1 MAVTHPTTRLDLFT
15 VPWGKPD
22 ECHAI
27 VDFPTAAAQ
36 VAAFDG
42 LAAKGVSAT
51 KFNYIKKDQAFRI
64 EGNFAHFEAF
74 NYCRYQNRDFV
85 NRQGN
90 KKWYYAFIDR
100 IEYIAQDIA
109 MIYITT
115 DYWQTYQFNITY
127 YKSMIARGHVKV
139 SEDTVGRWL
148 QPEPVGASA
157 DYEKEI
163 EEFTNGDDWFPVWEM
178 ISVSRPPCAGETG
191 WIYGG
196 YGSESSMTG
205 QYAGFVS
212 LDVEIQKLIDKYAGE
227 TDRRQDIIGFRCVPF
242 WVRKWL
248 RDNNYLTN
256 VVVDGYT
263 IPYCSANLVATQEMS
278 ADLAGST
285 LACGYPPRN
294 KKMLTSMC
302 RVYVVYNYNGFSQ
315 PLRPE
320 FIKGK
325 SIKMSAEMR
334 PIGSNGFKLKL
345 KNYAKPAEAVFNVP
359 YSFEMQIGY
368 NENGGVQGS
377 LNRVGS
383 VLNAAGAVAGG
394 AASLGANVLSG
405 NVAGAITSGVGAV
418 SSIFSSSREITSAFN
433 SKVASKGDQSD
444 TNSISSE
451 NCKFRLVDCSPLL
464 DECGPI
470 DDFLDLYGYSINE
483 WHPIS
488 KWKHT
493 RKYWNYIQTV
503 DCNLK
508 VNAPAPEAASIRSM
522 FNSGV
527 TIWHY
532 INNNFDSFG
541 DYSLNNRE
549 EF

>member
-15 VPWGKPD
+15 VPWGKPE

-27 VDFPTAAAQ
+27 VDFKTAAAQ
-36 VAAFDG
+36 VAAFDD
-42 LAAKGVSAT
+42 LAKKGVSAT

-64 EGNFAHFEAF
+64 EGNFARFEAF

-100 IEYIAQDIA
+100 VEYIAQDIA

-115 DYWQTYQFNITY
+115 DYWQTYQFNIHY

-139 SEDTVGRWL
+139 EEDKVGRWL
-148 QPEPVGASA
+148 QPEPVGAPA

-163 EEFTNGDDWFPVWEM
+163 DVFSAGDSWVPYWSMV
-178 ISVSRPPCAGETG
+178 SVSRPPGAGESD

-196 YGSESSMTG
+196 YGKLESMTG
-205 QYAGFVS
+205 QYAGFVY
-212 LDVEIQKLIDKYAGE
+212 DNETIQKLIDVYAGA
-227 TDRRQDIIGFRCVPF
+227 TDRRKDIITFRCVPY
-242 WVRKWL
+242 WVYSALK
-248 RDNNYLTN
+248 NHGYVIPVNVNGKEINYCKEN
-256 VVVDGYT
+256 IT
-263 IPYCSANLVATQEMS
+263 ITLDTEAEI
-278 ADLAGST
+278 AGNT
-285 LACGYPPRN
+285 LACGYTPRN

-334 PIGSNGFKLKL
+334 PIGSNGFKLKI
-345 KNYAKPAEAVFNVP
+345 KNYAKPAESVFDVP

-394 AASLGANVLSG
+394 AVSLGANIATG

-418 SSIFSSSREITSAFN
+418 SSIFNASRDIANAFN
-433 SKVASKGDQSD
+433 SKVASKGNQSD

-470 DDFLDLYGYSINE
+470 DDFLDLYGYAINE
-483 WHPIS
+483 WHSIS
-488 KWKHT
+488 SWKHT

-503 DCNLK
+503 DCNIK

-532 INNNFDSFG
+532 IDTFDTFG

-549 EF
+549 AF

>member
-1 MAVTHPTTRLDLFT
+1 MAVTNPTTRLDLFT
-15 VPWGKPD
+15 VPWGKPE

-36 VAAFDG
+36 VAAFDD

-64 EGNFAHFEAF
+64 EGNFARFEAF

-100 IEYIAQDIA
+100 VEYIAQDVA

-127 YKSMIARGHVKV
+127 YKSLIARAHVKK
-139 SEDTVGRWL
+139 SDDTVGRWL
-148 QPEPVGASA
+148 QPEPVGAPA

-163 EEFTNGDDWFPVWEM
+163 EIFSGGDSWVPYWSM
-178 ISVSRPPCAGETG
+178 ISVSRPPGAGESD
-191 WIYGG
+191 WVYGG
-196 YGSESSMTG
+196 YGKLDSMTG
-205 QYAGFVS
+205 QYAGFIYDHNV
-212 LDVEIQKLIDKYAGE
+212 IQKIIDAYAGT
-227 TDRRQDIIGFRCVPF
+227 TDRRQDIIGYRCVPY
-242 WVRKWL
+242 WVYSKLKNSDWIVPITI
-248 RDNNYLTN
+248 NGVEINYCKEN
-256 VVVDGYT
+256 VSMTLDT
-263 IPYCSANLVATQEMS
+263 EAEI
-278 ADLAGST
+278 AGNT
-285 LACGYPPRN
+285 LACGYSPRN

-302 RVYVVYNYNGFSQ
+302 RVYIVYNYNGFSQ

-320 FIKGK
+320 FIKGN
-325 SIKMSAEMR
+325 SIKMAAEMR

-345 KNYAKPAEAVFNVP
+345 KNYSKPAESVFDVP

-377 LNRVGS
+377 INRVGS

-394 AASLGANVLSG
+394 AVSLGANLATG

-418 SSIFSSSREITSAFN
+418 SSIFSASREITSAFN
-433 SKVASKGDQSD
+433 SKVASKGNQSD

-451 NCKFRLVDCSPLL
+451 NCKFRLVDCSPLYN
-464 DECGPI
+464 ECGPI
-470 DDFLDLYGYSINE
+470 DDFLDLYGYAINE
-483 WHPIS
+483 WGKISSWKNTRS
-488 KWKHT
+488 KW
-493 RKYWNYIQTV
+493 NYLQTV
-503 DCNLK
+503 DCNIK
-508 VNAPAPEAASIRSM
+508 VNAPAPEAASIRGM
-522 FNSGV
+522 FNAGV
-527 TIWHY
+527 TIWHS
-532 INNNFDSFG
+532 ISDFG
-541 DYSLNNRE
+541 NYSLDNN
-549 EF
+549 

>member
-1 MAVTHPTTRLDLFT
+1 MAVTNPTTRLDLFT
-15 VPWGKPD
+15 VPWGKPED
-22 ECHAI
+22 CHAI

-36 VAAFDG
+36 VAAFDD

-64 EGNFAHFEAF
+64 EGNFARFEAF

-100 IEYIAQDIA
+100 VEYIAQDIA

-127 YKSMIARGHVKV
+127 YKSLIARAHVKK
-139 SEDTVGRWL
+139 SDDTVGRWV
-148 QPEPVGASA
+148 QPEPVGAPA

-163 EEFTNGDDWFPVWEM
+163 EIFSGGDSWDPYWS
-178 ISVSRPPCAGETG
+178 ILSVSRPPGAGETG
-191 WIYGG
+191 WVYGG
-196 YGSESSMTG
+196 YGKLDSMTG
-205 QYAGFVS
+205 QYAGFIYDHNV
-212 LDVEIQKLIDKYAGE
+212 IQKIIDAYAGT
-227 TDRRQDIIGFRCVPF
+227 TDRRQDIICFRCVPY
-242 WVRKWL
+242 WVYAKLKNTGWIVPVTV
-248 RDNNYLTN
+248 NGVEINYCKENITMTLDTE
-256 VVVDGYT
+256 
-263 IPYCSANLVATQEMS
+263 AK
-278 ADLAGST
+278 LAGST
-285 LACGYPPRN
+285 LACGYTPRN

-320 FIKGK
+320 FIKGD
-325 SIKMSAEMR
+325 SIKMTAEMR

-345 KNYAKPAEAVFNVP
+345 KNYAKPAESVFDVP

-394 AASLGANVLSG
+394 AASLGANLASG
-405 NVAGAITSGVGAV
+405 NVGGAITSGVDAV
-418 SSIFSSSREITSAFN
+418 SSIFSASREITSAFN
-433 SKVASKGDQSD
+433 SKVATKGNQSD

-451 NCKFRLVDCSPLL
+451 NCQFRLVDCSPLYH
-464 DECGPI
+464 ECGPI
-470 DDFLDLYGYSINE
+470 DDFLDLYGYAINE
-483 WHPIS
+483 WGKISSWKNTRS
-488 KWKHT
+488 KW
-493 RKYWNYIQTV
+493 NYLQTV
-503 DCNLK
+503 DCNIK
-508 VNAPAPEAASIRSM
+508 VNAPAPEAASIRGM
-522 FNSGV
+522 FNAGV
-527 TIWHY
+527 TIWHS
-532 INNNFDSFG
+532 ISDFG
-541 DYSLNNRE
+541 NYSLDNN
-549 EF
+549 

>member
-1 MAVTHPTTRLDLFT
+1 MAVTNPTTRLDLFT
-15 VPWGKPD
+15 VPWGKPE

-64 EGNFAHFEAF
+64 EGNFARFEAF

-100 IEYIAQDIA
+100 VEYIAQDIA

-127 YKSMIARGHVKV
+127 YKSMIARAHVKV
-139 SEDTVGRWL
+139 KDDTVGRWL
-148 QPEPVGASA
+148 QPEPVGAPA

-163 EEFTNGDDWFPVWEM
+163 EIFSAGDSWAPYWS
-178 ISVSRPPCAGETG
+178 ILSVSRPPGAGETG
-191 WIYGG
+191 WVYGG
-196 YGSESSMTG
+196 YGKMDSMTG
-205 QYAGFVS
+205 QYAGFIYDHNV
-212 LDVEIQKLIDKYAGE
+212 IQKIIDAYAGT
-227 TDRRQDIIGFRCVPF
+227 TDRRQDIIGFRCVPY
-242 WVRKWL
+242 WVYSKLKNTGWL
-248 RDNNYLTN
+248 VPITVNGVEINYCKENITMTLDTEAE
-256 VVVDGYT
+256 
-263 IPYCSANLVATQEMS
+263 I
-278 ADLAGST
+278 AGST
-285 LACGYPPRN
+285 LACGYSPRN

-302 RVYVVYNYNGFSQ
+302 RVYIVYNYNGFSQ

-325 SIKMSAEMR
+325 SIKMTAEMR

-345 KNYAKPAEAVFNVP
+345 KNYAKPAESVFDVP

-377 LNRVGS
+377 LNRM
-383 VLNAAGAVAGG
+383 NAVAG
-394 AASLGANVLSG
+394 AMG
-405 NVAGAITSGVGAV
+405 NVAGFVTGAATGNVAGMASGLAGLVNTAGNV
-418 SSIFSSSREITSAFN
+418 VSAFD
-433 SKVASKGDQSD
+433 SKVATKGHQSD
-444 TNSISSE
+444 ANSISSE

-470 DDFLDLYGYSINE
+470 DDFLDLYGYAINE

-488 KWKHT
+488 TWMHT

-508 VNAPAPEAASIRSM
+508 VNAPAPEAALIRSM

-532 INNNFDSFG
+532 VNNSFDSFG
-541 DYSLNNRE
+541 NYSLNNRE
-549 EF
+549 TF

>member
-15 VPWGKPD
+15 VPWGKPE

-36 VAAFDG
+36 VAAFDD
-42 LAAKGVSAT
+42 LAKKGVSVT

-64 EGNFAHFEAF
+64 EGNFARFEAF

-100 IEYIAQDIA
+100 VEYIAQDIA

-127 YKSMIARGHVKV
+127 YKSLIARAHVKK

-148 QPEPVGASA
+148 QPEPVGAAA

-163 EEFTNGDDWFPVWEM
+163 KEFTNGDDWFPSWQM
-178 ISVSRPPCAGETG
+178 LSVSRPPGAGESD
-191 WIYGG
+191 WVYGG
-196 YGSESSMTG
+196 YGNESSMTG

-212 LDVEIQKLIDKYAGE
+212 LDVEIKKLIDRYAGE

-242 WVRKWL
+242 WVKTWL
-248 RDNNYLTN
+248 RKNRYLTDIT
-256 VVVDGYT
+256 VDGYT

-278 ADLAGST
+278 ADLAGNT
-285 LACGYPPRN
+285 LACGYTPRN

-320 FIKGK
+320 FIKGN
-325 SIKMSAEMR
+325 SIKMTAEMR

-345 KNYAKPAEAVFNVP
+345 KNYAKPAESVFDVP

-394 AASLGANVLSG
+394 AVSLGANIATG

-418 SSIFSSSREITSAFN
+418 SSIFNASRDIANAFN
-433 SKVASKGDQSD
+433 SKVASKGNQSD

-451 NCKFRLVDCSPLL
+451 NCKFRLVDCSPLY
-464 DECGPI
+464 DECAPI
-470 DDFLDLYGYSINE
+470 DDFLDLYGYAINE
-483 WHPIS
+483 WGKISSWKDTRS
-488 KWKHT
+488 KW
-493 RKYWNYIQTV
+493 NYLQTV
-503 DCNLK
+503 DCNIK
-508 VNAPAPEAASIRSM
+508 VNAPAPEAASIRGM
-522 FNSGV
+522 FNAGV
-527 TIWHY
+527 TIWHS
-532 INNNFDSFG
+532 ISDFG
-541 DYSLNNRE
+541 NYSLNND
-549 EF
+549 

>member
-1 MAVTHPTTRLDLFT
+1 MAVTNPTTRLDLFT
-15 VPWGKPD
+15 VPWGKPE

-64 EGNFAHFEAF
+64 EGNFARFEAF

-100 IEYIAQDIA
+100 VEYIAQDIA

-139 SEDTVGRWL
+139 KEDTVGRWL
-148 QPEPVGASA
+148 QPEPVGAPA

-163 EEFTNGDDWFPVWEM
+163 EIFSGGDSWIPYWS
-178 ISVSRPPCAGETG
+178 ILSVSRPPGAGETG
-191 WIYGG
+191 WVYGG
-196 YGSESSMTG
+196 YGKLDSMTG
-205 QYAGFVS
+205 QYAGFIYDHKV
-212 LDVEIQKLIDKYAGE
+212 IQKIIDAYAGT
-227 TDRRQDIIGFRCVPF
+227 TDRRQDIIGFRCVPY
-242 WVRKWL
+242 WVYAKLKNTDWL
-248 RDNNYLTN
+248 VPITVNGVDVNYCKEN
-256 VVVDGYT
+256 V
-263 IPYCSANLVATQEMS
+263 SMS
-278 ADLAGST
+278 LDTEAEIAGNT
-285 LACGYPPRN
+285 LACGYTPRN

-302 RVYVVYNYNGFSQ
+302 RVYIVYNYNGFSQ

-320 FIKGK
+320 FIKGN
-325 SIKMSAEMR
+325 SIRMSAEMR

-345 KNYAKPAEAVFNVP
+345 KNYAKPAESVFDVP

-377 LNRVGS
+377 LNRM
-383 VLNAAGAVAGG
+383 NAVAG
-394 AASLGANVLSG
+394 AIG
-405 NVAGAITSGVGAV
+405 NVAGLVTGAATGNVAGMASGLAGLVNTAGNV
-418 SSIFSSSREITSAFN
+418 VSAFD
-433 SKVASKGDQSD
+433 SKVATKGNQSD

-451 NCKFRLVDCSPLL
+451 NCQFRLVDCSPLL

-470 DDFLDLYGYSINE
+470 DDFLDLYGYTINE

-488 KWKHT
+488 TWKHT

-508 VNAPAPEAASIRSM
+508 VNAPSPEADSIRSM

-532 INNNFDSFG
+532 INSFDTFG
-541 DYSLNNRE
+541 NYSLNNRE
-549 EF
+549 AF

>member
-1 MAVTHPTTRLDLFT
+1 MAVTHPTTRVDLFT

-36 VAAFDG
+36 VAAFDD

-64 EGNFAHFEAF
+64 EGNFARFEAF

-100 IEYIAQDIA
+100 VEYIAQDIA

-139 SEDTVGRWL
+139 NEDTVGRWL
-148 QPEPVGASA
+148 QPEPVGAPA

-163 EEFTNGDDWFPVWEM
+163 DVFSAGDSWVPYWSMV
-178 ISVSRPPCAGETG
+178 SVSRPPGAGESD

-196 YGSESSMTG
+196 YGKLESMTG
-205 QYAGFVS
+205 QYAGFVY
-212 LDVEIQKLIDKYAGE
+212 DNATIQKLIDVYAGE
-227 TDRRQDIIGFRCVPF
+227 TDRRKDIITFRCVPY
-242 WVRKWL
+242 WVYSALK
-248 RDNNYLTN
+248 NN
-256 VVVDGYT
+256 GYVIPVTVNGKEINYCKENIT
-263 IPYCSANLVATQEMS
+263 ITLDTEAEI
-278 ADLAGST
+278 AGNT
-285 LACGYPPRN
+285 LACGYTPRN

-320 FIKGK
+320 FIKGN

-334 PIGSNGFKLKL
+334 PIGSNGFKLKI
-345 KNYAKPAEAVFNVP
+345 KNYAKPAESVFDVP

-394 AASLGANVLSG
+394 AVSLGANIASG

-418 SSIFSSSREITSAFN
+418 SSIFNASRDIANAFN
-433 SKVASKGDQSD
+433 SKVASKGNQSD

-451 NCKFRLVDCSPLL
+451 NCKFRLVDCSPLY

-470 DDFLDLYGYSINE
+470 DDFLDLYGYAINE
-483 WHPIS
+483 WGKISSWKDTRS
-488 KWKHT
+488 KW
-493 RKYWNYIQTV
+493 NYLQTV
-503 DCNLK
+503 DCNIK

-522 FNSGV
+522 FNTGV
-527 TIWHY
+527 TIWHS
-532 INNNFDSFG
+532 ISDFG
-541 DYSLNNRE
+541 NYSLNND
-549 EF
+549 

>member
-1 MAVTHPTTRLDLFT
+1 MAVTNPTTRLDLFT
-15 VPWGKPD
+15 VPWGKPE

-64 EGNFAHFEAF
+64 EGNFARFEAF

-100 IEYIAQDIA
+100 VEYIAQDIA

-139 SEDTVGRWL
+139 KDDTVGRWL
-148 QPEPVGASA
+148 QPEPVGAPA

-163 EEFTNGDDWFPVWEM
+163 EIFSAGDSWAPYWS
-178 ISVSRPPCAGETG
+178 ILSVSRPPGAGETG
-191 WIYGG
+191 WVYGG
-196 YGSESSMTG
+196 YGKMDSMTG
-205 QYAGFVS
+205 QYAGFIYDHNV
-212 LDVEIQKLIDKYAGE
+212 IQKIIDAYAGT
-227 TDRRQDIIGFRCVPF
+227 TDRRQDIIGFRCVPY
-242 WVRKWL
+242 WVYSKLKNTGWIVPITV
-248 RDNNYLTN
+248 NGVEINYCKENLTMTL
-256 VVVDGYT
+256 DT
-263 IPYCSANLVATQEMS
+263 EAEI
-278 ADLAGST
+278 AGST
-285 LACGYPPRN
+285 LACGYSPRN

-302 RVYVVYNYNGFSQ
+302 RVYIVYNYNGFSQ

-325 SIKMSAEMR
+325 SIKMTAEMR

-345 KNYAKPAEAVFNVP
+345 KNYAKPAESVFDVP

-377 LNRVGS
+377 LNRM
-383 VLNAAGAVAGG
+383 NAVAG
-394 AASLGANVLSG
+394 AMG
-405 NVAGAITSGVGAV
+405 NVAGFVTGAATGNVAGMASGLAGLVNTAGNV
-418 SSIFSSSREITSAFN
+418 VSAFD
-433 SKVASKGDQSD
+433 SKVATKGHQSD
-444 TNSISSE
+444 ANSISSE

-470 DDFLDLYGYSINE
+470 DDFLDLYGYAINE

-488 KWKHT
+488 TWKHT

-508 VNAPAPEAASIRSM
+508 VNAPAPEAALIRSM

-532 INNNFDSFG
+532 VNNSFDSFG
-541 DYSLNNRE
+541 NYSLNNRE
-549 EF
+549 TF

>member
-1 MAVTHPTTRLDLFT
+1 MAVTNPTTRLDLFT

-36 VAAFDG
+36 VAAFDD
-42 LAAKGVSAT
+42 LAKKGVSAT

-64 EGNFAHFEAF
+64 EGNFARFEAF

-100 IEYIAQDIA
+100 VEYIAQDVA

-127 YKSMIARGHVKV
+127 YKSLIARAHVKK
-139 SEDTVGRWL
+139 SDDTVGRWL
-148 QPEPVGASA
+148 QPEPVGAPA

-163 EEFTNGDDWFPVWEM
+163 DVFSAGDSWVPYWSMV
-178 ISVSRPPCAGETG
+178 SVSRPPGAGESD

-196 YGSESSMTG
+196 YGKLESMTG
-205 QYAGFVS
+205 QYAGFVY
-212 LDVEIQKLIDKYAGE
+212 DNDTIQKLIDVYAGE
-227 TDRRQDIIGFRCVPF
+227 TDRRKDIITFRCVPY
-242 WVRKWL
+242 WVYSALK
-248 RDNNYLTN
+248 NN
-256 VVVDGYT
+256 GYVIPVTVNGKEINYCRENIT
-263 IPYCSANLVATQEMS
+263 ITLDTEAEI
-278 ADLAGST
+278 AGNT
-285 LACGYPPRN
+285 LACGYTPRN

-320 FIKGK
+320 FIKGN
-325 SIKMSAEMR
+325 SIKMTAEMR
-334 PIGSNGFKLKL
+334 PIGSNGFKLKI
-345 KNYAKPAEAVFNVP
+345 KNYAKPADSVFDVP

-394 AASLGANVLSG
+394 AVSLGANIATG

-418 SSIFSSSREITSAFN
+418 SSIFNASRDIANAFN
-433 SKVASKGDQSD
+433 SKVASKGNQTD

-451 NCKFRLVDCSPLL
+451 NCKFRLVDCSPLY
-464 DECGPI
+464 DECAPI
-470 DDFLDLYGYSINE
+470 DDFLDLYGYAINE
-483 WHPIS
+483 WGKISSWKNTRS
-488 KWKHT
+488 KW
-493 RKYWNYIQTV
+493 NYLQTV
-503 DCNLK
+503 DCNIK

-522 FNSGV
+522 FNTGV
-527 TIWHY
+527 TIWHS
-532 INNNFDSFG
+532 ISDFG
-541 DYSLNNRE
+541 NYSLDNN
-549 EF
+549 

>member
-15 VPWGKPD
+15 VPWGKPE

-36 VAAFDG
+36 VAAFDD

-64 EGNFAHFEAF
+64 EGNFARFEAF
-74 NYCRYQNRDFV
+74 NYCRYQNSDFV

-100 IEYIAQDIA
+100 VEYIAQDIA
-109 MIYITT
+109 MIYIIT

-127 YKSMIARGHVKV
+127 YKSLIARAHVKK
-139 SEDTVGRWL
+139 SDDTVGRWL
-148 QPEPVGASA
+148 QPEPVGAPA

-163 EEFTNGDDWFPVWEM
+163 EIFSGGDSWVPYWS
-178 ISVSRPPCAGETG
+178 ILSVSRPPGAGETD
-191 WIYGG
+191 WVYGG
-196 YGSESSMTG
+196 YGKLDSMTG
-205 QYAGFVS
+205 QYAGFIYDHNV
-212 LDVEIQKLIDKYAGE
+212 IQKIIDAYAGT
-227 TDRRQDIIGFRCVPF
+227 TDRRQDIIGFRCVPY
-242 WVRKWL
+242 WVYSKLKNTGWIVPITV
-248 RDNNYLTN
+248 NGVEINYCKEN
-256 VVVDGYT
+256 VTMTLDT
-263 IPYCSANLVATQEMS
+263 E
-278 ADLAGST
+278 AGIAGNT
-285 LACGYPPRN
+285 LACGYSPRN

-320 FIKGK
+320 FIKGN
-325 SIKMSAEMR
+325 SIKMTAEMR

-345 KNYAKPAEAVFNVP
+345 KNYAKPAEAVFDVP

-394 AASLGANVLSG
+394 AASLGANIASG

-418 SSIFSSSREITSAFN
+418 GSIFNASRDIANAFN
-433 SKVASKGDQSD
+433 SKVASKGNQSD

-451 NCKFRLVDCSPLL
+451 NCKFRLVDCSPLYN
-464 DECGPI
+464 ECGPI
-470 DDFLDLYGYSINE
+470 DDFLDLYGYAINE
-483 WHPIS
+483 WGKISSWKDTRS
-488 KWKHT
+488 KW
-493 RKYWNYIQTV
+493 NYLQTV
-503 DCNLK
+503 DCNIK
-508 VNAPAPEAASIRSM
+508 VNAPAPEAASIRGM
-522 FNSGV
+522 FNAGV
-527 TIWHY
+527 TIWHS
-532 INNNFDSFG
+532 ISDFG
-541 DYSLNNRE
+541 NYSLNNN
-549 EF
+549 

>member
-15 VPWGKPD
+15 VPWGKPE

-36 VAAFDG
+36 VAAFDD
-42 LAAKGVSAT
+42 LAKKGVSAT

-64 EGNFAHFEAF
+64 EGNFARFEAF

-100 IEYIAQDIA
+100 VEYIAQDIA

-127 YKSMIARGHVKV
+127 YKSLIARGHVKV
-139 SEDTVGRWL
+139 KDDIVGRWL
-148 QPEPVGASA
+148 QPEPVGAPA

-163 EEFTNGDDWFPVWEM
+163 DVFSAGDSWVPYWSMV
-178 ISVSRPPCAGETG
+178 SVSRPPGAGESD

-196 YGSESSMTG
+196 YGKLESMTG
-205 QYAGFVS
+205 QYAGFVY
-212 LDVEIQKLIDKYAGE
+212 DNATIQKLIDVYAGE
-227 TDRRQDIIGFRCVPF
+227 TDRRKDIITFRCVPY
-242 WVRKWL
+242 WVYSALK
-248 RDNNYLTN
+248 NN
-256 VVVDGYT
+256 GYVIPVTVNGKEINYCKENIT
-263 IPYCSANLVATQEMS
+263 ITLDTEAHI
-278 ADLAGST
+278 AGNT
-285 LACGYPPRN
+285 LACGYTPRN

-320 FIKGK
+320 FIKGN

-334 PIGSNGFKLKL
+334 PIGSNGFKLKI
-345 KNYAKPAEAVFNVP
+345 KNYAKPAESVFDVP

-394 AASLGANVLSG
+394 AVSLGANIASG

-418 SSIFSSSREITSAFN
+418 SSIFNASRDIANAFN
-433 SKVASKGDQSD
+433 SKVASKGNQSD

-451 NCKFRLVDCSPLL
+451 NCKFRLVDCSPLP

-470 DDFLDLYGYSINE
+470 DDFLDLYGYAINE
-483 WHPIS
+483 WHSIS
-488 KWKHT
+488 SWKHT

-532 INNNFDSFG
+532 IDSFDTFG

-549 EF
+549 AF

>member
-1 MAVTHPTTRLDLFT
+1 MAVTNPTTRLDLFT
-15 VPWGKPD
+15 VPWGKPE

-36 VAAFDG
+36 VAAFDD
-42 LAAKGVSAT
+42 LAKKGVSAT

-64 EGNFAHFEAF
+64 EGNFARFEAF

-100 IEYIAQDIA
+100 VEYIAQDIA

-139 SEDTVGRWL
+139 KDDIVGRWL
-148 QPEPVGASA
+148 QPEPVGAPA

-163 EEFTNGDDWFPVWEM
+163 DVFSAGDSWVPYWSMV
-178 ISVSRPPCAGETG
+178 SVSRPPGAGESD

-196 YGSESSMTG
+196 YGKLESMTG
-205 QYAGFVS
+205 QYAGFVY
-212 LDVEIQKLIDKYAGE
+212 DNATIQKLIDVYAGE
-227 TDRRQDIIGFRCVPF
+227 TDRRKDIITFRCVPY
-242 WVRKWL
+242 WVYSALK
-248 RDNNYLTN
+248 NN
-256 VVVDGYT
+256 GYVIPVTVNGKEINYCKENIT
-263 IPYCSANLVATQEMS
+263 ITLDTEAEI
-278 ADLAGST
+278 AGNT
-285 LACGYPPRN
+285 LACGYTPRN

-320 FIKGK
+320 FIKGN

-334 PIGSNGFKLKL
+334 PIGSNGFKLKI
-345 KNYAKPAEAVFNVP
+345 KNYAKPAESVFDVP

-394 AASLGANVLSG
+394 AVSLGANIASG

-418 SSIFSSSREITSAFN
+418 SSIFNASRDIANAFN
-433 SKVASKGDQSD
+433 SKVASKGNQSD

-451 NCKFRLVDCSPLL
+451 NCKFRLVDCSPLP

-470 DDFLDLYGYSINE
+470 DDFLDLYGYAINE
-483 WHPIS
+483 WHSIS
-488 KWKHT
+488 SWKHT

-532 INNNFDSFG
+532 IDTFDTFG

-549 EF
+549 AF

>member
-15 VPWGKPD
+15 VPWGKPE

-36 VAAFDG
+36 VAAFDD

-64 EGNFAHFEAF
+64 EGNFARFEAF

-100 IEYIAQDIA
+100 VEYIAQDIA

-127 YKSMIARGHVKV
+127 YKSLIARAHVKK
-139 SEDTVGRWL
+139 SEDTVGRWV
-148 QPEPVGASA
+148 QPEPVGAPA

-163 EEFTNGDDWFPVWEM
+163 EIFSGGDSWVPYWS
-178 ISVSRPPCAGETG
+178 ILSVSRPPGAGETG
-191 WIYGG
+191 WVYGG
-196 YGSESSMTG
+196 YGKLDSMTG
-205 QYAGFVS
+205 QYAGFIYDHNV
-212 LDVEIQKLIDKYAGE
+212 IQKIIDAYAGT
-227 TDRRQDIIGFRCVPF
+227 TDRRQDIIGFRCVPY
-242 WVRKWL
+242 WVYSKLKNTGWIVPITV
-248 RDNNYLTN
+248 NGVEINYCKENITMTLDTE
-256 VVVDGYT
+256 
-263 IPYCSANLVATQEMS
+263 AE
-278 ADLAGST
+278 LAGST
-285 LACGYPPRN
+285 LACGYTPRN

-320 FIKGK
+320 FIKGQ
-325 SIKMSAEMR
+325 SIRMSAEMR

-345 KNYAKPAEAVFNVP
+345 KNYAKPAESVFDVP

-377 LNRVGS
+377 LNRVGA

-394 AASLGANVLSG
+394 AASLGANIATG

-418 SSIFSSSREITSAFN
+418 GSIFNASRDIANAFN
-433 SKVASKGDQSD
+433 SKIASKGNQSD

-451 NCKFRLVDCSPLL
+451 NCKFRLVDCSPLYH
-464 DECGPI
+464 ECGPI
-470 DDFLDLYGYSINE
+470 DDFLDLYGYAINE
-483 WHPIS
+483 WGKISSWKDTRS
-488 KWKHT
+488 KW
-493 RKYWNYIQTV
+493 NYLQTV
-503 DCNLK
+503 DCNIK
-508 VNAPAPEAASIRSM
+508 VNAPAPEAASIRGM
-522 FNSGV
+522 FNAGV
-527 TIWHY
+527 TIWHSVS
-532 INNNFDSFG
+532 DFG
-541 DYSLNNRE
+541 NYSLDNN
-549 EF
+549 

>member
-15 VPWGKPD
+15 VPWGKPE
-22 ECHAI
+22 ECRAI

-36 VAAFDG
+36 VAAFDD
-42 LAAKGVSAT
+42 LAKKGVSAT

-64 EGNFAHFEAF
+64 EGNFARFEAF

-100 IEYIAQDIA
+100 VEYIAQDIA

-148 QPEPVGASA
+148 QPEPVGAPA

-163 EEFTNGDDWFPVWEM
+163 DVFSAGDSWVPYWSVV
-178 ISVSRPPCAGETG
+178 SVSRPPGAGESD

-196 YGSESSMTG
+196 YGKLESMTG
-205 QYAGFVS
+205 QYAGFVY
-212 LDVEIQKLIDKYAGE
+212 DNATIQKLIDVYAGE
-227 TDRRQDIIGFRCVPF
+227 TDRRKDIITFRCVPY
-242 WVRKWL
+242 WVYSALK
-248 RDNNYLTN
+248 NN
-256 VVVDGYT
+256 GYVIPVTVNGKEINYCKENIT
-263 IPYCSANLVATQEMS
+263 ITLDTEAEI
-278 ADLAGST
+278 AGNT
-285 LACGYPPRN
+285 LACGYSPRN

-334 PIGSNGFKLKL
+334 PIGSNGFKLKI
-345 KNYAKPAEAVFNVP
+345 KNYAKPAESVFDVP
-359 YSFEMQIGY
+359 YSFETQIGY

-394 AASLGANVLSG
+394 AVSLGANIATG

-418 SSIFSSSREITSAFN
+418 SSIFNASRDIANAFN
-433 SKVASKGDQSD
+433 SKVASKGNQSD

-451 NCKFRLVDCSPLL
+451 NCKFRLVDCSPLP

-470 DDFLDLYGYSINE
+470 DDFLDVYGYAINE
-483 WHPIS
+483 WRSIS
-488 KWKHT
+488 SWKHT

-503 DCNLK
+503 DCNIK

-532 INNNFDSFG
+532 IDTFDTFG

-549 EF
+549 AF

>member
-1 MAVTHPTTRLDLFT
+1 MAVTHPTTQLDLFT
-15 VPWGKPD
+15 VPWGKPE

-36 VAAFDG
+36 VAAFDD
-42 LAAKGVSAT
+42 LAKKGVSAT

-64 EGNFAHFEAF
+64 EGNFARFEAF

-100 IEYIAQDIA
+100 VEYIAQDIA

-139 SEDTVGRWL
+139 KDDTVGRWL
-148 QPEPVGASA
+148 QPEPVGAPA

-163 EEFTNGDDWFPVWEM
+163 DVFSAGDSWVPYWSM
-178 ISVSRPPCAGETG
+178 ISVSRPPGAGESG

-196 YGSESSMTG
+196 YGKLESMTG
-205 QYAGFVS
+205 QYAGFVY
-212 LDVEIQKLIDKYAGE
+212 DKETIQKLIDKYAGE
-227 TDRRQDIIGFRCVPF
+227 PDRRKDIITFRCVPY
-242 WVRKWL
+242 WVYSALK
-248 RDNNYLTN
+248 NNGY
-256 VVVDGYT
+256 VVPITVNGKEINYCKENIT
-263 IPYCSANLVATQEMS
+263 ITLDTEAEI
-278 ADLAGST
+278 AGNT

-320 FIKGK
+320 FIKGN

-334 PIGSNGFKLKL
+334 PIGSNGFKLKI
-345 KNYAKPAEAVFNVP
+345 KNYAKPAESVFDVP

-383 VLNAAGAVAGG
+383 VLNVAGAVAGG
-394 AASLGANVLSG
+394 AASLGANIATG

-418 SSIFSSSREITSAFN
+418 SSIFNASRDIANAFN
-433 SKVASKGDQSD
+433 SKVASKGNQSD

-451 NCKFRLVDCSPLL
+451 NCKFRLVDCSPLPN
-464 DECGPI
+464 ECGPI
-470 DDFLDLYGYSINE
+470 DDFLDLYGYAINE
-483 WHPIS
+483 WHSIS
-488 KWKHT
+488 SWKHT

-503 DCNLK
+503 DCNIK

-532 INNNFDSFG
+532 IDSFDTFG
-541 DYSLNNRE
+541 NYSLNNRE
-549 EF
+549 AF

>member
-1 MAVTHPTTRLDLFT
+1 MAVTNPTTRLDLFT
-15 VPWGKPD
+15 VPWGKPE

-64 EGNFAHFEAF
+64 EGNFARFEAF

-100 IEYIAQDIA
+100 VEYIAQDIA

-139 SEDTVGRWL
+139 NDDTVGRWL
-148 QPEPVGASA
+148 QPEPVGAPA

-163 EEFTNGDDWFPVWEM
+163 EIFSGGDSWIPYWS
-178 ISVSRPPCAGETG
+178 ILSVSRPPGAGETG
-191 WIYGG
+191 WVYGG
-196 YGSESSMTG
+196 YGKSDSMTG
-205 QYAGFVS
+205 QYAGFIYDHNV
-212 LDVEIQKLIDKYAGE
+212 IQKIIDAYAGT
-227 TDRRQDIIGFRCVPF
+227 TDRRQDIIGFRCVPY
-242 WVRKWL
+242 WVYSKLKNTGWL
-248 RDNNYLTN
+248 VPITVNGVEINYCKENITMTLDTEAE
-256 VVVDGYT
+256 
-263 IPYCSANLVATQEMS
+263 I
-278 ADLAGST
+278 AGST
-285 LACGYPPRN
+285 LACGYKPRN

-302 RVYVVYNYNGFSQ
+302 RVYIVYNYNGFSQ

-320 FIKGK
+320 FIKGN
-325 SIKMSAEMR
+325 SIKMTAEMR
-334 PIGSNGFKLKL
+334 PIGANGFKLKL
-345 KNYAKPAEAVFNVP
+345 KNYAKPAESVFDVP

-377 LNRVGS
+377 LNRM
-383 VLNAAGAVAGG
+383 NAVAG
-394 AASLGANVLSG
+394 AIG
-405 NVAGAITSGVGAV
+405 NVAGFVTGAATGNVAGMASGLAGLVNTAGNV
-418 SSIFSSSREITSAFN
+418 VSAFD
-433 SKVASKGDQSD
+433 SKVATKGNQSD
-444 TNSISSE
+444 TNSVSSE

-470 DDFLDLYGYSINE
+470 DDFLDLYGYAINE

-488 KWKHT
+488 TWKHT

-508 VNAPAPEAASIRSM
+508 VNASAPEAASIRSM

-532 INNNFDSFG
+532 INSFDTFG
-541 DYSLNNRE
+541 NYSLNNRE
-549 EF
+549 AF

>member
-1 MAVTHPTTRLDLFT
+1 MAVTQPSTRLDLFT
-15 VPWGKPD
+15 VPWGKPE

-36 VAAFDG
+36 VAAFDD
-42 LAAKGVSAT
+42 LAAKGVSVT

-64 EGNFAHFEAF
+64 EGNFARFEAF

-100 IEYIAQDIA
+100 VEYIAQDIA

-127 YKSMIARGHVKV
+127 YKSLIARAHVKK
-139 SEDTVGRWL
+139 SDDTVGRWL
-148 QPEPVGASA
+148 QPEPVGAPA
-157 DYEKEI
+157 DYENEI
-163 EEFTNGDDWFPVWEM
+163 EIFSGGDSWVPYWS
-178 ISVSRPPCAGETG
+178 ILSVSRPPGTGETD
-191 WIYGG
+191 WVYGG
-196 YGSESSMTG
+196 YGKLDSMTG
-205 QYAGFVS
+205 QYAGFIYDHNV
-212 LDVEIQKLIDKYAGE
+212 IQKIIDAYAGT
-227 TDRRQDIIGFRCVPF
+227 TDRRQDIIGFRCVPY
-242 WVRKWL
+242 WVYSKLKNTGWIVPITV
-248 RDNNYLTN
+248 NGVAINYCKEN
-256 VVVDGYT
+256 VTMTLDT
-263 IPYCSANLVATQEMS
+263 EAKI
-278 ADLAGST
+278 AGST
-285 LACGYPPRN
+285 LACGYTPRN

-320 FIKGK
+320 FIKGN
-325 SIKMSAEMR
+325 SIKMTAEMR

-345 KNYAKPAEAVFNVP
+345 KNYAKPAESVFDVP

-394 AASLGANVLSG
+394 AASLGANIASG

-418 SSIFSSSREITSAFN
+418 GSIFNASRDIANAFN
-433 SKVASKGDQSD
+433 SKVASKGNQSD

-451 NCKFRLVDCSPLL
+451 NCKFRLVDCSPLYN
-464 DECGPI
+464 ECGPI
-470 DDFLDLYGYSINE
+470 DDFLDLYGYAINE
-483 WHPIS
+483 WGKIS
-488 KWKHT
+488 SWKNT
-493 RKYWNYIQTV
+493 RGKWNYLQTV
-503 DCNLK
+503 DCNIK
-508 VNAPAPEAASIRSM
+508 VNAPAPEAASIRGM
-522 FNSGV
+522 FNAGV
-527 TIWHY
+527 TIWHS
-532 INNNFDSFG
+532 ISDFG
-541 DYSLNNRE
+541 NYSLDNN
-549 EF
+549 

>member
-1 MAVTHPTTRLDLFT
+1 MDLFT

-36 VAAFDG
+36 VAAFDD

-64 EGNFAHFEAF
+64 EGNFARFEAF

-100 IEYIAQDIA
+100 VEYIAQDVA

-127 YKSMIARGHVKV
+127 YKSLIARAHVKK

-148 QPEPVGASA
+148 QPEPVGAPA

-163 EEFTNGDDWFPVWEM
+163 EIFSGGDSWVPYWSM
-178 ISVSRPPCAGETG
+178 ISVSRPPGAGESD
-191 WIYGG
+191 WVYGG
-196 YGSESSMTG
+196 YGKLDSMTG
-205 QYAGFVS
+205 QYAGFIYDHNV
-212 LDVEIQKLIDKYAGE
+212 IQKIIDAYAGT
-227 TDRRQDIIGFRCVPF
+227 TDRRQDIIGFRCVPY
-242 WVRKWL
+242 WVYSKLKNSNWIVPITV
-248 RDNNYLTN
+248 NGVEINYCKEN
-256 VVVDGYT
+256 VSMTLDT
-263 IPYCSANLVATQEMS
+263 EAAI
-278 ADLAGST
+278 AGNT
-285 LACGYPPRN
+285 LACGYSPRN

-302 RVYVVYNYNGFSQ
+302 RVYIVYNYNGFSQ

-320 FIKGK
+320 FIKGN

-345 KNYAKPAEAVFNVP
+345 KNYSKPAESVFDVP

-394 AASLGANVLSG
+394 AASLGANLATG

-418 SSIFSSSREITSAFN
+418 SSIFSASREITSAFN
-433 SKVASKGDQSD
+433 SKVASKGNQSD

-451 NCKFRLVDCSPLL
+451 NCKFRLVDCSPLYN
-464 DECGPI
+464 ECGPI
-470 DDFLDLYGYSINE
+470 DDFLDLYGYAINE
-483 WHPIS
+483 WGKISSWKNNRS
-488 KWKHT
+488 KWD
-493 RKYWNYIQTV
+493 YLQTV
-503 DCNLK
+503 DCNIK
-508 VNAPAPEAASIRSM
+508 VNAPAPEAASIRDM
-522 FNSGV
+522 FNTGV
-527 TIWHY
+527 TIWHS
-532 INNNFDSFG
+532 ISDFG
-541 DYSLNNRE
+541 NYSLNND
-549 EF
+549 

>member
-1 MAVTHPTTRLDLFT
+1 MVVTNPTTRLDLFT
-15 VPWGKPD
+15 VPWGKPE

-36 VAAFDG
+36 VAAFDD

-64 EGNFAHFEAF
+64 EGNFARFEAF

-100 IEYIAQDIA
+100 VEYIAQDIA

-127 YKSMIARGHVKV
+127 YKSLIARAHVKKG
-139 SEDTVGRWL
+139 EDTVGRWL
-148 QPEPVGASA
+148 QPEPVGAPA

-163 EEFTNGDDWFPVWEM
+163 DVFSAGDSWVPYWSM
-178 ISVSRPPCAGETG
+178 ISVSRPPGSGESD

-196 YGSESSMTG
+196 YGKLESMTG
-205 QYAGFVS
+205 QYAGFVY
-212 LDVEIQKLIDKYAGE
+212 DNETIQKLIDAYAGT
-227 TDRRQDIIGFRCVPF
+227 TDRRKDIIAFRCVPY
-242 WVRKWL
+242 WVYSALK
-248 RDNNYLTN
+248 NNGYVIPVN
-256 VVVDGYT
+256 VNGKEINYCKENIT
-263 IPYCSANLVATQEMS
+263 ITLDTEAEITGN
-278 ADLAGST
+278 T
-285 LACGYPPRN
+285 LACGYHPRN

-320 FIKGK
+320 FIKGN
-325 SIKMSAEMR
+325 SIKMTAEMR

-345 KNYAKPAEAVFNVP
+345 KNYAKPAEAVFDVP

-394 AASLGANVLSG
+394 AVSLGANIASG

-418 SSIFSSSREITSAFN
+418 GSIFNASRDIANAFN
-433 SKVASKGDQSD
+433 SKVASKGNQSD

-451 NCKFRLVDCSPLL
+451 NCKFRLVDCSPLYN
-464 DECGPI
+464 ECGPI
-470 DDFLDLYGYSINE
+470 DDFLDLYGYAINE
-483 WHPIS
+483 WGKISSWKDTRS
-488 KWKHT
+488 KW
-493 RKYWNYIQTV
+493 NYLQTV
-503 DCNLK
+503 DCNIK
-508 VNAPAPEAASIRSM
+508 VNAPAPEAASIRGM

-527 TIWHY
+527 TIWHS
-532 INNNFDSFG
+532 ISDFG
-541 DYSLNNRE
+541 NYSLDNN
-549 EF
+549 

>member
-1 MAVTHPTTRLDLFT
+1 M
-15 VPWGKPD
+15 
-22 ECHAI
+22 
-27 VDFPTAAAQ
+27 
-36 VAAFDG
+36 
-42 LAAKGVSAT
+42 
-51 KFNYIKKDQAFRI
+51 
-64 EGNFAHFEAF
+64 
-74 NYCRYQNRDFV
+74 
-85 NRQGN
+85 
-90 KKWYYAFIDR
+90 
-100 IEYIAQDIA
+100 
-109 MIYITT
+109 
-115 DYWQTYQFNITY
+115 
-127 YKSMIARGHVKV
+127 
-139 SEDTVGRWL
+139 
-148 QPEPVGASA
+148 GAPA

-163 EEFTNGDDWFPVWEM
+163 ESFTNGDEWFPSWQM
-178 ISVSRPPCAGETG
+178 LSVSRPPGAGETD

-196 YGSESSMTG
+196 YGNESSMTG

-212 LDVEIQKLIDKYAGE
+212 LDVEIKKLIDRYAGE

-242 WVRKWL
+242 WVKTWL
-248 RDNNYLTN
+248 RKNGYLTDIT
-256 VVVDGYT
+256 VDGYT
-263 IPYCSANLVATQEMS
+263 IPYCSANLVATQEMT
-278 ADLAGST
+278 ADLAGNT

-320 FIKGK
+320 FIKGN

-334 PIGSNGFKLKL
+334 PIGSNGFKLKI
-345 KNYAKPAEAVFNVP
+345 KNYAKPAESVFDVP

-394 AASLGANVLSG
+394 AVSLGANIATG

-418 SSIFSSSREITSAFN
+418 SSIFNASRDIANAFN
-433 SKVASKGDQSD
+433 SKVASKGNQSD

-451 NCKFRLVDCSPLL
+451 NCKFRLVDCSPLP

-470 DDFLDLYGYSINE
+470 DDFLDLYGYAINE
-483 WHPIS
+483 WHSIS
-488 KWKHT
+488 SWKHT

-532 INNNFDSFG
+532 IDSFDTFG
-541 DYSLNNRE
+541 NYSLNNRE
-549 EF
+549 AF

>member
-15 VPWGKPD
+15 VPWGKPE

-42 LAAKGVSAT
+42 LAEKGVSAT

-64 EGNFAHFEAF
+64 EGNFARFEAF
-74 NYCRYQNRDFV
+74 SYCRYQNRDFV

-100 IEYIAQDIA
+100 VEYIAQDIA

-127 YKSMIARGHVKV
+127 YKSLIARGHVKV
-139 SEDTVGRWL
+139 KDDIVGRWL
-148 QPEPVGASA
+148 QPEPVGAPA

-163 EEFTNGDDWFPVWEM
+163 DVFSAGDSWVPYWSMV
-178 ISVSRPPCAGETG
+178 SVSRPPGSGESD

-196 YGSESSMTG
+196 YGKLESMTG
-205 QYAGFVS
+205 QYAGFVY
-212 LDVEIQKLIDKYAGE
+212 DNETIQKLINAYAGE
-227 TDRRQDIIGFRCVPF
+227 TDRRKDIITFRCVPY
-242 WVRKWL
+242 WVYSALK
-248 RDNNYLTN
+248 NN
-256 VVVDGYT
+256 GYVIPVTVNGKEINYCKENIT
-263 IPYCSANLVATQEMS
+263 ITLDTEAEI
-278 ADLAGST
+278 AGNT

-320 FIKGK
+320 FIKGN
-325 SIKMSAEMR
+325 SIKMTAEMR
-334 PIGSNGFKLKL
+334 PIGSNGFKLKI
-345 KNYAKPAEAVFNVP
+345 KNYAKPAESVFDVP

-394 AASLGANVLSG
+394 AVSLGANIATG

-418 SSIFSSSREITSAFN
+418 SSIFNASRDIANAFN
-433 SKVASKGDQSD
+433 SKVASKGNQSD

-451 NCKFRLVDCSPLL
+451 NCKFRLVDCSPLP

-470 DDFLDLYGYSINE
+470 DDFLDLYGYAINE
-483 WHPIS
+483 WHSIS
-488 KWKHT
+488 SWKHT

-503 DCNLK
+503 DCNIK

-527 TIWHY
+527 TIWHD
-532 INNNFDSFG
+532 IDAFG

-549 EF
+549 AF

>member
-15 VPWGKPD
+15 VPWGKPE

-36 VAAFDG
+36 VAAFDD

-64 EGNFAHFEAF
+64 EGNFARFEAF
-74 NYCRYQNRDFV
+74 NYCRYQNSDFV

-100 IEYIAQDIA
+100 VEYIAQDIA

-127 YKSMIARGHVKV
+127 YKSLIARAHVKK
-139 SEDTVGRWL
+139 SDDTVGRWL
-148 QPEPVGASA
+148 QPEPVGAPA

-163 EEFTNGDDWFPVWEM
+163 EIFSGGDSWVPYWS
-178 ISVSRPPCAGETG
+178 ILSVSRPPGAGETD
-191 WIYGG
+191 WVYGG
-196 YGSESSMTG
+196 YGKLDSMTG
-205 QYAGFVS
+205 QYAGFIYDHNV
-212 LDVEIQKLIDKYAGE
+212 IQKIIDAYAGT
-227 TDRRQDIIGFRCVPF
+227 TDRRQDIIGFRCVPY
-242 WVRKWL
+242 WVYSKLKNTGWIVPITV
-248 RDNNYLTN
+248 NGVEINYCKEN
-256 VVVDGYT
+256 VTMTLDT
-263 IPYCSANLVATQEMS
+263 E
-278 ADLAGST
+278 AGIAGNT
-285 LACGYPPRN
+285 LACGYSPRN

-320 FIKGK
+320 FIKGN
-325 SIKMSAEMR
+325 SIKMTAEMR

-345 KNYAKPAEAVFNVP
+345 KNYAKPAEAVFDVP

-394 AASLGANVLSG
+394 AASLGANIASG

-418 SSIFSSSREITSAFN
+418 GSIFNASRDIANAFN
-433 SKVASKGDQSD
+433 SKVASKGNQSD

-451 NCKFRLVDCSPLL
+451 NCKFRLVDCSPLYN
-464 DECGPI
+464 ECGPI
-470 DDFLDLYGYSINE
+470 DDFLDLYGYAINE
-483 WHPIS
+483 WGKISSWKDTRS
-488 KWKHT
+488 KW
-493 RKYWNYIQTV
+493 NYLQTV
-503 DCNLK
+503 DCNIK
-508 VNAPAPEAASIRSM
+508 VNAPAPEAASIRGM
-522 FNSGV
+522 FNAGV
-527 TIWHY
+527 TIWHS
-532 INNNFDSFG
+532 ISDFG
-541 DYSLNNRE
+541 NYSLNND
-549 EF
+549 

>member
-1 MAVTHPTTRLDLFT
+1 MAVTHPTTQLDLFT
-15 VPWGKPD
+15 VPWGKPE

-36 VAAFDG
+36 VAAFDD

-64 EGNFAHFEAF
+64 EGNFARFEAF

-100 IEYIAQDIA
+100 VEYIAQDIA

-127 YKSMIARGHVKV
+127 YKSLIARAHVKK

-148 QPEPVGASA
+148 QPEPVGAPA

-163 EEFTNGDDWFPVWEM
+163 EIFSGGDSWVPYWSIV
-178 ISVSRPPCAGETG
+178 SVSRPPGEGETG
-191 WIYGG
+191 WVYGG
-196 YGSESSMTG
+196 YGKLDSMTG
-205 QYAGFVS
+205 QYAGFIYDHNV
-212 LDVEIQKLIDKYAGE
+212 IQKIIDAYAGT
-227 TDRRQDIIGFRCVPF
+227 TDRRQDIIAFRCVPY
-242 WVRKWL
+242 WVYAKL
-248 RDNNYLTN
+248 KNNDWIVPITVN
-256 VVVDGYT
+256 GVE
-263 IPYCSANLVATQEMS
+263 INYCKENISMILDTEAK
-278 ADLAGST
+278 LAGST
-285 LACGYPPRN
+285 LACGYTPRN
-294 KKMLTSMC
+294 KKMLSSMC

-320 FIKGK
+320 FIKGN
-325 SIKMSAEMR
+325 SIKMTAEMR

-345 KNYAKPAEAVFNVP
+345 NNYAKPAESVFDVP

-383 VLNAAGAVAGG
+383 VLNAAGAVAGS
-394 AASLGANVLSG
+394 AASLGANIATG

-418 SSIFSSSREITSAFN
+418 GSIFNASRDIANAFN
-433 SKVASKGDQSD
+433 SKVASKGNQSD

-451 NCKFRLVDCSPLL
+451 NCKFRLVDCSPLYH
-464 DECGPI
+464 ECGPI
-470 DDFLDLYGYSINE
+470 DDFLDLYGYAINE
-483 WHPIS
+483 WGKISSWKDTRS
-488 KWKHT
+488 KW
-493 RKYWNYIQTV
+493 NYLQTV
-503 DCNLK
+503 DCNIK
-508 VNAPAPEAASIRSM
+508 VNAPAPEAASIRGM
-522 FNSGV
+522 FNAGV
-527 TIWHY
+527 TIWHS
-532 INNNFDSFG
+532 ISDFG
-541 DYSLNNRE
+541 NYSLDNN
-549 EF
+549 

>member
-36 VAAFDG
+36 VAAFDD

-64 EGNFAHFEAF
+64 EGNFARFEAF

-100 IEYIAQDIA
+100 VEYIAQDIA

-139 SEDTVGRWL
+139 NEDTVGRWL
-148 QPEPVGASA
+148 QPEPVGAPA

-163 EEFTNGDDWFPVWEM
+163 EIFSGGDSWVPYWS
-178 ISVSRPPCAGETG
+178 ILSVSRPPGAGETG
-191 WIYGG
+191 WVYGG
-196 YGSESSMTG
+196 YGKLDSMTG
-205 QYAGFVS
+205 QYAGFIYDHNV
-212 LDVEIQKLIDKYAGE
+212 IQKIIDAYAGT
-227 TDRRQDIIGFRCVPF
+227 TDRRQDIIGFRCVPY
-242 WVRKWL
+242 WVYSKLKNTGWIVPITV
-248 RDNNYLTN
+248 NGVEINYCKEN
-256 VVVDGYT
+256 VT
-263 IPYCSANLVATQEMS
+263 MTLETEAEI
-278 ADLAGST
+278 AGNT
-285 LACGYPPRN
+285 LACGYSPRN

-302 RVYVVYNYNGFSQ
+302 RVYIVYNYNGFSQ

-345 KNYAKPAEAVFNVP
+345 KNYAKPAESVFDVP

-377 LNRVGS
+377 LNRM
-383 VLNAAGAVAGG
+383 NAVAG
-394 AASLGANVLSG
+394 AIG
-405 NVAGAITSGVGAV
+405 NVAGFVTGAATGNVAGMASGLAGLVNTAGNV
-418 SSIFSSSREITSAFN
+418 VSAFD
-433 SKVASKGDQSD
+433 SKVATKGNQSD

-451 NCKFRLVDCSPLL
+451 NCKFRLVDCSPLP

-470 DDFLDLYGYSINE
+470 DDFLDLYGYAINE

-488 KWKHT
+488 TWKHT

-532 INNNFDSFG
+532 VNNSFDSFG
-541 DYSLNNRE
+541 NYSLNNRE
-549 EF
+549 AF

>member
-1 MAVTHPTTRLDLFT
+1 MAVTNPTTRLDLFT
-15 VPWGKPD
+15 VPWGKPE

-64 EGNFAHFEAF
+64 EGNFARFEAF

-100 IEYIAQDIA
+100 VEYIAQDIA

-139 SEDTVGRWL
+139 KEDTVGRWL
-148 QPEPVGASA
+148 QPEPVGAPA

-163 EEFTNGDDWFPVWEM
+163 EIFSGGDSWVPYWS
-178 ISVSRPPCAGETG
+178 ILSVSRPPGAGETG
-191 WIYGG
+191 WVYGG
-196 YGSESSMTG
+196 YGKLDSMTG
-205 QYAGFVS
+205 QYAGFIYDHKV
-212 LDVEIQKLIDKYAGE
+212 IQKIIDAYAGT
-227 TDRRQDIIGFRCVPF
+227 TDRRQDIIGFRCVPY
-242 WVRKWL
+242 WVYSKLKNTGWL
-248 RDNNYLTN
+248 VPITVNGVEINYCKENISMTL
-256 VVVDGYT
+256 
-263 IPYCSANLVATQEMS
+263 ATE
-278 ADLAGST
+278 AEIAGST
-285 LACGYPPRN
+285 LACGYSPRN

-302 RVYVVYNYNGFSQ
+302 RVYIVYNYNGFSQ

-325 SIKMSAEMR
+325 SIKMTAEMR

-345 KNYAKPAEAVFNVP
+345 KNYAKPAESVFDVP

-377 LNRVGS
+377 LNRM
-383 VLNAAGAVAGG
+383 NAVAG
-394 AASLGANVLSG
+394 AIG
-405 NVAGAITSGVGAV
+405 NVAGFVTGAATGNVAGMASGLAGLVNTAGNV
-418 SSIFSSSREITSAFN
+418 VSAFD
-433 SKVASKGDQSD
+433 SKVATKGNQSD
-444 TNSISSE
+444 TNSITSE

-470 DDFLDLYGYSINE
+470 DDFLDLYGYAINE
-483 WHPIS
+483 WDPIS

-508 VNAPAPEAASIRSM
+508 VNAPAPEAALIRSI

-532 INNNFDSFG
+532 VNNSFDSFG
-541 DYSLNNRE
+541 NYSLNNRE
-549 EF
+549 TF

>member
-15 VPWGKPD
+15 VPWGKPE
-22 ECHAI
+22 ECRAI

-36 VAAFDG
+36 VAAFDD
-42 LAAKGVSAT
+42 LAKKGVSAT

-64 EGNFAHFEAF
+64 EGNFARFEAF

-100 IEYIAQDIA
+100 VEYIAQDIA

-148 QPEPVGASA
+148 QPEPVGAPA

-163 EEFTNGDDWFPVWEM
+163 DVFSAGDSWVPYWSVV
-178 ISVSRPPCAGETG
+178 SVSRPPGAGESD

-196 YGSESSMTG
+196 YGKLESMTG
-205 QYAGFVS
+205 QYAGFVY
-212 LDVEIQKLIDKYAGE
+212 DNATIQKLIDVYAGE
-227 TDRRQDIIGFRCVPF
+227 TDRRKDIITFRCVPY
-242 WVRKWL
+242 WVYSALK
-248 RDNNYLTN
+248 NN
-256 VVVDGYT
+256 GYVIPVTVNGKEINYCKENIT
-263 IPYCSANLVATQEMS
+263 ITLDTEAEI
-278 ADLAGST
+278 AGNT
-285 LACGYPPRN
+285 LACGYSPRN

-334 PIGSNGFKLKL
+334 PIGSNGFKLKI
-345 KNYAKPAEAVFNVP
+345 KNYAKPAESVFDVP
-359 YSFEMQIGY
+359 YSFETQIGY

-394 AASLGANVLSG
+394 AVSLGANIATG

-418 SSIFSSSREITSAFN
+418 SSIFNASRDIANAFN
-433 SKVASKGDQSD
+433 SKVASKGNQSD

-451 NCKFRLVDCSPLL
+451 NCKFRLVDCSPLP

-470 DDFLDLYGYSINE
+470 DDFLDVYGYAINE
-483 WHPIS
+483 WRSIS
-488 KWKHT
+488 SWKHT

-503 DCNLK
+503 DCNIK

-532 INNNFDSFG
+532 IDTFDTFG
-541 DYSLNNRE
+541 NYSLNNRE
-549 EF
+549 AF